1 MTQAQRD
8 IKRKMN
14 VVDYVK
20 EQGNVAKA
28 CRHFGIS
35 RQCYYNWLHAYERRG
50 EVGLIDSRPCP
61 ENHKLR
67 TPKPIEDKIIH
78 LRTTYHFG
86 PHKIAWYLERY
97 LDIKISPHGVYN
109 VLRRNGLG
117 RLPANTRM
125 RSMPSVI
132 RYEKQVPGHH
142 VQVDVK
148 FLDFHDPSG
157 GKVRRFQYTAID
169 DTTRIR
175 ALRIYEKHTQVSA
188 IDFIDHVID
197 RFPFRIQTVRT
208 DNGHE
213 FQAQF
218 HWHVED
224 LGIRHVYIKP
234 ASPHLNGKVERSH
247 LTDKLEFYQLLDYT
261 DDVDLRAKLA
271 VWEEF
276 YNVNRPH
283 AAFGGRTPY
292 EVLREKMAS

>member
-1 MTQAQRD
+1 MTQAQHD
-8 IKRKMN
+8 IRRKMK
-14 VVDYVK
+14 VLQHAR
-20 EQGNVAKA
+20 ECGNVART
-28 CRHFGIS
+28 CRYFGIS
-35 RQCYYNWLHAYERRG
+35 RQCYYNWLHAFERRG
-50 EVGLIDSRPCP
+50 EDGLVDSRPCP

-67 TPKPIEDKIIH
+67 TPKPIEDKIIY

-97 LDIKISPHGVYN
+97 LGIKISPHGVYN

-117 RLPANTRM
+117 RLPANTRT

-148 FLDFHDPSG
+148 FLDFQDPSG
-157 GKVRRFQYTAID
+157 HKVRRFQYTAID
-169 DTTRIR
+169 DATRIR
-175 ALRIYEKHTQVSA
+175 ALQIYEKHTQANA
-188 IDFIDHVID
+188 IAFVDHVIG
-197 RFPFRIQTVRT
+197 RFPFRIHTIRT

-224 LGIRHVYIKP
+224 LGIGHVYIKP

>member
-8 IKRKMN
+8 IRRKMN
-14 VVDYVK
+14 RPRLRQRARQRR
-20 EQGNVAKA
+20 QGVSALRDLA
-28 CRHFGIS
+28 PVLLH
-35 RQCYYNWLHAYERRG
+35 WLHAYERRG
-50 EVGLIDSRPCP
+50 EAGLIDSRPCP

-67 TPKPIEDKIIH
+67 TLKPIEDKIVH

-97 LDIKISPHGVYN
+97 LGIKISPHG
-109 VLRRNGLG
+109 L
-117 RLPANTRM
+117 LPANTRM

-132 RYEKQVPGHH
+132 LYEKQVPGHH

-148 FLDFHDPSG
+148 FLDFQDPSSHR
-157 GKVRRFQYTAID
+157 VRRFQYPAID
-169 DTTRIR
+169 DATRIR
-175 ALRIYEKHTQVSA
+175 ALKIYEKHNQANA
-188 IDFIDHVID
+188 IDFADHVIE
-197 RFPFRIQTVRT
+197 RFPFRIHTIRT
-208 DNGHE
+208 DNGYE
-213 FQAQF
+213 FQARF

-234 ASPHLNGKVERSH
+234 ASPNLNGKVERSH

-261 DDVDLRAKLA
+261 DDVDLKEKLA

-276 YNVNRPH
+276 YNVHRPD
-283 AAFGGRTPY
+283 AGLGGRTPY

>member
-1 MTQAQRD
+1 M
-8 IKRKMN
+8 
-14 VVDYVK
+14 
-20 EQGNVAKA
+20 
-28 CRHFGIS
+28 
-35 RQCYYNWLHAYERRG
+35 
-50 EVGLIDSRPCP
+50 
-61 ENHKLR
+61 
-67 TPKPIEDKIIH
+67 
-78 LRTTYHFG
+78 
-86 PHKIAWYLERY
+86 
-97 LDIKISPHGVYN
+97 
-109 VLRRNGLG
+109 
-117 RLPANTRM
+117 
-125 RSMPSVI
+125 
-132 RYEKQVPGHH
+132 
-142 VQVDVK
+142 
-148 FLDFHDPSG
+148 
-157 GKVRRFQYTAID
+157 
-169 DTTRIR
+169 
-175 ALRIYEKHTQVSA
+175 
-188 IDFIDHVID
+188 
-197 RFPFRIQTVRT
+197 RT

>member
-8 IKRKMN
+8 IKRKMK
-14 VVDYVK
+14 VL
-20 EQGNVAKA
+20 EHARECGNVAKT
-28 CRHFGIS
+28 CRYFGIS
-35 RQCYYNWLHAYERRG
+35 RQCYYNWLHAFERRG
-50 EVGLIDSRPCP
+50 EGGLVDSRPCP

-67 TPKPIEDKIIH
+67 TPKPIEDKIVH
-78 LRTTYHFG
+78 LRLTYHFG
-86 PHKIAWYLERY
+86 PHRIAWYLERY
-97 LDIKISPHGVYN
+97 LGISISPHGVYN
-109 VLRRNGLG
+109 VLARNGIN
-117 RLPANTRM
+117 RLPVNCRQ

-148 FLDFHDPSG
+148 FLDLIDPEG
-157 GKVRRFQYTAID
+157 RKIRRFQYTAID
-169 DTTRIR
+169 DATRIR

-188 IDFIDHVID
+188 IDFIDHVVD

-213 FQAQF
+213 FQVQF

-234 ASPHLNGKVERSH
+234 ASPNLNGKVERSH
-247 LTDKLEFYQLLDYT
+247 LTDKFEFYQLLDYT

-276 YNVNRPH
+276 DNVHRPH
-283 AAFGGRTPY
+283 GGLGGRTPY